1 MMRFL
6 TSVIAAAAAIGVA
19 VAASAAERPL
29 AQKLAQ
35 SAAMQAAA
43 QESPPPSEPSAELA
57 DAPGREKT
65 AQCGACHSLDYIRMN
80 SHFLDLAGWT
90 AVVTKMIKAYGA
102 PIPAEDAEAIALYL
116 TANYGKSPA
125 SP

>member
-1 MMRFL
+1 MTRSATRVFTGMIAL
-6 TSVIAAAAAIGVA
+6 AIVAAAAERSVA
-19 VAASAAERPL
+19 QEPVQSTAAP
-29 AQKLAQ
+29 
-35 SAAMQAAA
+35 AAM
-43 QESPPPSEPSAELA
+43 QESPPPESGVELT
-57 DAPGREKT
+57 DAPGREKA

-102 PIPAEDAEAIALYL
+102 PIPAEDAEAIARYL
-116 TANYGKSPA
+116 AANYGKTTA